1 MIFLTEDLWF
11 PDVEEAEEDG
21 LLAVGGDLSRER
33 LLLAY
38 RSGIFPWF
46 MEEGFVF
53 WFSPP
58 ERFVLFP
65 EEVHISHSMKQIIRQ
80 KKFKVTENQNFREVI
95 ESCAAVNQFKT
106 GSTWISE
113 EFIASYNE
121 LHKSGFAKSIEVWED
136 GELIGGLYGVEM
148 GNIFCGESMFSKKA
162 NASKLALI
170 HLCRSGKYQLIDCQV
185 HTGHL
190 ESMGARLISRENFLH
205 ALKIALPPKSPE
217 SESQSAAE

>member
-11 PDVEEAEEDG
+11 PDVAEADDEG
-21 LLAVGGDLSRER
+21 LLAVGGDLSNER

-46 MEEGFVF
+46 IQDDLVF

-65 EEVHISHSMKQIIRQ
+65 EEVHVSHSMKQMIRQ
-80 KKFKVTENQNFREVI
+80 GKFSVTENQNFKEVI
-95 ESCAAVNQFKT
+95 EGCAEVNQFKT

-113 EFIASYNE
+113 EFIESYTQ
-121 LHKSGFAKSIEVWED
+121 LHHLGYAKSIEVWEGD
-136 GELIGGLYGVEM
+136 NLIGGLYGVDV
-148 GNIFCGESMFSKKA
+148 GNIFCGESMFSLQP

-170 HLCRSGKYQLIDCQV
+170 HLCKTGRYKLVDCQMY
-185 HTGHL
+185 TPHL
-190 ESMGARLISRENFLH
+190 ESLGAKMIDRDAFIRE
-205 ALKIALPPKSPE
+205 LKSD
-217 SESQSAAE
+217 S